1 MIASWPVTSP
11 SRTVT
16 QDLIDALVEL
26 GGYPHPLFHPT
37 PEERAGGRSAP
48 LMGQGVL
55 LLAGGLAEQTGA
67 LDDVIALVG
76 LTDVSFRHMV
86 CAGTS
91 VHLVMDLR
99 TTTTTSSG
107 KRRSEYRWT
116 VVDDDG
122 SVVLEATAL
131 MLRAPEEAP

>member
-1 MIASWPVTSP
+1 MTAWPVTSP
-11 SRTVT
+11 SRAIT
-16 QDLIDALVEL
+16 QDLVDTLVRL

-37 PEERAGGRSAP
+37 PEERAAGRAAP

-67 LDDVIALVG
+67 LDDAIALVG
-76 LTDVSFRHMV
+76 LREVTFRSMV
-86 CAGTS
+86 RAGTS
-91 VHLVMDLR
+91 VRLVMDLL

-107 KRRSEYRWT
+107 KRRSEYLWT

-122 SVVLEATAL
+122 TVVLEATAVL
-131 MLRAPEEAP
+131 LRTPEEEAP

>member
-1 MIASWPVTSP
+1 MIAWPVTSP
-11 SRTVT
+11 SRPIT
-16 QDLIDALVEL
+16 QDLIDTLVRV

-37 PEERAGGRSAP
+37 PEDRAAGRAAP

-76 LTDVSFRHMV
+76 LGDVSFRHMV
-86 CAGTS
+86 RAGTS

-99 TTTTTSSG
+99 STTTTSSG
-107 KRRSEYRWT
+107 KRRSEYLWT
-116 VVDDDG
+116 VVDGDG
-122 SVVLEATAL
+122 TVVLEATAV
-131 MLRAPEEAP
+131 MLRTPKEEAS